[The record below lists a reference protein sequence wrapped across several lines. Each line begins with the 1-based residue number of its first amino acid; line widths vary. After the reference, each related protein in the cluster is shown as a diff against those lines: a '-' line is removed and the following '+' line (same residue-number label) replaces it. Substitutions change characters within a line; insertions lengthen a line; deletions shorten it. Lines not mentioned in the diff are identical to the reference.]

1 MAIRRLRGSKTN
13 LNGSSASR
21 PSRIGE
27 FLSTP
32 DRISV
37 GTPRKVSEPILTV
50 DGCTLLDITVPP
62 PMSWTSPR
70 LLVRPSPADAP
81 LSARP
86 KPDPVSNSAQRLQCW
101 IERFN
106 LAIGHVYRVTPR
118 PESFRSVQDSIY
130 GWWQV
135 RGNHCSTVGRKKI
148 VRLSERKRSNHRF
161 AALNRRVAGNSSER
175 RTPSSSPNELRR
187 FGHSFAD

>member
-1 MAIRRLRGSKTN
+1 MVALFLTSPF
-13 LNGSSASR
+13 R
-21 PSRIGE
+21 PQCPGRPRD
-27 FLSTP
+27 FLSVLHPLTHHSAP
-32 DRISV
+32 DQNRIQYP
-37 GTPRKVSEPILTV
+37 TTR
-50 DGCTLLDITVPP
+50 
-62 PMSWTSPR
+62 
-70 LLVRPSPADAP
+70 
-81 LSARP
+81 
-86 KPDPVSNSAQRLQCW
+86 SAQRLQCW
-101 IERFN
+101 IERLN

-187 FGHSFAD
+187 FDHSF